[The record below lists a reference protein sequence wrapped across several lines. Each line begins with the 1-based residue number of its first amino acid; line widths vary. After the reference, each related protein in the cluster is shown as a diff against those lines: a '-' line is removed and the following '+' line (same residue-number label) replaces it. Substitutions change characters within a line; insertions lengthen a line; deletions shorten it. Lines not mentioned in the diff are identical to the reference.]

1 MTDSMEVK
9 YNKNSILRDGY
20 GIIPKIV
27 MRDKNLSIEAKA
39 IYAYLI
45 AFAGD
50 KKTCYP
56 SRDLMCEELGI
67 SINRFTKHLK
77 TLKESGYIKVERIK
91 SGNLKAKN
99 IYEIIMDERDRCIN
113 FRDIENEYHENK
125 DIEHEYLENEY
136 TNINSLNN
144 NSLNINSVNNNSL
157 NKKEKKKKRTDL
169 DVLINEY
176 TSNSF
181 LQETIIDFMKM
192 RKSIKKPV
200 TERALKGIL
209 NKLDKL
215 ATTDDIKIKILENSI
230 ENCWQGVFPLK
241 DNLSNYNSNK
251 HQDNNNSNILED
263 LQKYQGYIDPE
274 KMKPVSQDDLDEID
288 ELQKELDEMGGGSI
302 EKWL

>member
-1 MTDSMEVK
+1 MTESMEVK
-9 YNKNSILRDGY
+9 YNKNSILRAGY
-20 GIIPKIV
+20 GIIPKVV

-39 IYAYLI
+39 IYAYLT

-113 FRDIENEYHENK
+113 FRDIENKYHENK
-125 DIEHEYLENEY
+125 DIENEYLENEY
-136 TNINSLNN
+136 TNNNSLNN
-144 NSLNINSVNNNSL
+144 NSLNNNSVNNNSI
-157 NKKEKKKKRTDL
+157 NKKEKKKKKTDL
-169 DVLINEY
+169 DILINEY

-181 LQETIIDFMKM
+181 LHETIIDFMKM

-200 TERALKGIL
+200 TERGLKGIL

-230 ENCWQGVFPLK
+230 ENCWRGVFPLK
-241 DNLSNYNSNK
+241 DNFGNYNSNK
-251 HQDNNNSNILED
+251 YQDNNNSNSVED
-263 LQKYQGYIDPE
+263 LQKHQGYIDPE
-274 KMKPVSQDDLDEID
+274 KMKPVSQDDLDKID
-288 ELQKELDEMGGGSI
+288 ELQRELDEMGGGKI
-302 EKWL
+302 EEWL

>member
-1 MTDSMEVK
+1 MKTTIHGFRQDRLVLYGMD
-9 YNKNSILRDGY
+9 NDDALILRWFVDFKDSGKMASKIIEEDKYYWIKYEGLLDDLVILKIKTKDALYRRLKKMEKQKILKRQTVKENGTYSFYTLGDNYKFLIENISNLSETNPIQSEINPTGY
-20 GIIPKIV
+20 GNKSDRGTEINPEQKIS
-27 MRDKNLSIEAKA
+27 L
-39 IYAYLI
+39 
-45 AFAGD
+45 
-50 KKTCYP
+50 
-56 SRDLMCEELGI
+56 
-67 SINRFTKHLK
+67 
-77 TLKESGYIKVERIK
+77 
-91 SGNLKAKN
+91 
-99 IYEIIMDERDRCIN
+99 
-113 FRDIENEYHENK
+113 
-125 DIEHEYLENEY
+125 
-136 TNINSLNN
+136 LNN
-144 NSLNINSVNNNSL
+144 TSLLNN
-157 NKKEKKKKRTDL
+157 NKKEKKKTDL
-169 DVLINEY
+169 DILINEY

-241 DNLSNYNSNK
+241 DNFSNYNSNK

-288 ELQKELDEMGGGSI
+288 KLQKELDEMGGGSI

>member
-1 MTDSMEVK
+1 MTESMEVK
-9 YNKNSILRDGY
+9 YNKNSILRAGY
-20 GIIPKIV
+20 GIIPKVV

-113 FRDIENEYHENK
+113 FRDIENKYHENK
-125 DIEHEYLENEY
+125 DIENEYLENEY
-136 TNINSLNN
+136 TNNNSLNN
-144 NSLNINSVNNNSL
+144 NSLNNNSVNNNSI
-157 NKKEKKKKRTDL
+157 NKKEKKKKKTDL
-169 DVLINEY
+169 DILINEY

-209 NKLDKL
+209 NKLDRL

-241 DNLSNYNSNK
+241 DNFSNYNSNK
-251 HQDNNNSNILED
+251 YQDNNNSNSVED
-263 LQKYQGYIDPE
+263 LQKHQGYIDPE

-288 ELQKELDEMGGGSI
+288 ELQRELDEMGGGKI
-302 EKWL
+302 EEWL

>member
-1 MTDSMEVK
+1 MKTTIHGFRQEKLVLYGMD
-9 YNKNSILRDGY
+9 NDDALILRWFVDFKDSGKMASKIIDDDKYYWIKYEGLLEDLVILKLKTKDALYRRLKKMEKNKILKRQTVKENGTYSFYTLGENYRYLIENLSEINPGQSEINPTGY
-20 GIIPKIV
+20 GNKSDRGTEINPEQKIS
-27 MRDKNLSIEAKA
+27 L
-39 IYAYLI
+39 
-45 AFAGD
+45 
-50 KKTCYP
+50 
-56 SRDLMCEELGI
+56 
-67 SINRFTKHLK
+67 
-77 TLKESGYIKVERIK
+77 
-91 SGNLKAKN
+91 
-99 IYEIIMDERDRCIN
+99 
-113 FRDIENEYHENK
+113 
-125 DIEHEYLENEY
+125 
-136 TNINSLNN
+136 LNN
-144 NSLNINSVNNNSL
+144 TSLLNN
-157 NKKEKKKKRTDL
+157 NKKEKKKKKTDL
-169 DVLINEY
+169 DILINEY

-241 DNLSNYNSNK
+241 DNFSNYNSNK
-251 HQDNNNSNILED
+251 HKDNNNSNILED

>member
-113 FRDIENEYHENK
+113 FRDIENKYHENK
-125 DIEHEYLENEY
+125 DIENEYLENEY
-136 TNINSLNN
+136 TNI
-144 NSLNINSVNNNSL
+144 NSL

-241 DNLSNYNSNK
+241 DNFSNYNSNK

>member
-1 MTDSMEVK
+1 MTESMEVK
-9 YNKNSILRDGY
+9 YNKNSILRAGY
-20 GIIPKIV
+20 GIIPKVV

-39 IYAYLI
+39 IYAYLT

-113 FRDIENEYHENK
+113 FRDIENKYHENK
-125 DIEHEYLENEY
+125 DIENEYLENEY
-136 TNINSLNN
+136 TNNNSLNN
-144 NSLNINSVNNNSL
+144 NSLNNNSVNNNSI
-157 NKKEKKKKRTDL
+157 NKKEKKKKKTDL
-169 DVLINEY
+169 DILINEY

-241 DNLSNYNSNK
+241 DNFGNYNSNK
-251 HQDNNNSNILED
+251 YQDNNNSNSVED
-263 LQKYQGYIDPE
+263 LQKHQGYIDPE
-274 KMKPVSQDDLDEID
+274 KMKPVSQDDLDKID
-288 ELQKELDEMGGGSI
+288 ELQRELDEMGGGKI
-302 EKWL
+302 EEWL

>member
-1 MTDSMEVK
+1 MTESMEVK
-9 YNKNSILRDGY
+9 YNKNSILRAGY
-20 GIIPKIV
+20 GIIPKVV

-39 IYAYLI
+39 IYAYLT

-113 FRDIENEYHENK
+113 FRDIENKYHENK
-125 DIEHEYLENEY
+125 DIENEYLENEY
-136 TNINSLNN
+136 TNNNSLNN
-144 NSLNINSVNNNSL
+144 NSLNNNSVNNNSI
-157 NKKEKKKKRTDL
+157 NKKEKKKKKTDL
-169 DVLINEY
+169 DILINEY

-209 NKLDKL
+209 NKLDRL

-230 ENCWQGVFPLK
+230 ENCWRGVFPLK
-241 DNLSNYNSNK
+241 DNFSNYNSNK
-251 HQDNNNSNILED
+251 YQDNNNSNSVED
-263 LQKYQGYIDPE
+263 LQKHQGYIDPE

-288 ELQKELDEMGGGSI
+288 ELQRELDEMGGGKI
-302 EKWL
+302 EEWL

>member
-56 SRDLMCEELGI
+56 SRDLMCKELGI

-77 TLKESGYIKVERIK
+77 TLKESGYIKVERVK

-113 FRDIENEYHENK
+113 FRDIENEY
-125 DIEHEYLENEY
+125 LENEY
-136 TNINSLNN
+136 TNNNSLNN
-144 NSLNINSVNNNSL
+144 NSVNNNSI

-181 LQETIIDFMKM
+181 LQETIIDFIKM
-192 RKSIKKPV
+192 RKGIKKPV

-215 ATTDDIKIKILENSI
+215 ATIDDIKIKILENSI

-241 DNLSNYNSNK
+241 KDNFSNYNSNK
-251 HQDNNNSNILED
+251 HKNKDNSNSNIED
-263 LQKYQGYIDPE
+263 LQGYIDPE
-274 KMKPVSQDDLDEID
+274 QMKPVKKEDLDEI
-288 ELQKELDEMGGGSI
+288 EKLQKELDAMGDGF
-302 EKWL
+302 KWL

>member
-113 FRDIENEYHENK
+113 FRDIENEY
-125 DIEHEYLENEY
+125 LENEY

-169 DVLINEY
+169 DVLINKY

-241 DNLSNYNSNK
+241 DNFSNYNSNK

>member
-1 MTDSMEVK
+1 MKTTIHGFRQDRLVLYGMD
-9 YNKNSILRDGY
+9 NDDALILRWFVDFKDSGKMASKIIEEDKYYWIKYEGLLDDLVILKIKTKDALYIRLKKMEKQKILKRQTVKENGTYSFYTLGDNYKFLIENISNLSETNPIQSEINPTGY
-20 GIIPKIV
+20 GNKSDRGTEINPEQKIS
-27 MRDKNLSIEAKA
+27 L
-39 IYAYLI
+39 
-45 AFAGD
+45 
-50 KKTCYP
+50 
-56 SRDLMCEELGI
+56 
-67 SINRFTKHLK
+67 
-77 TLKESGYIKVERIK
+77 
-91 SGNLKAKN
+91 
-99 IYEIIMDERDRCIN
+99 
-113 FRDIENEYHENK
+113 
-125 DIEHEYLENEY
+125 
-136 TNINSLNN
+136 LNN
-144 NSLNINSVNNNSL
+144 TSLLNN
-157 NKKEKKKKRTDL
+157 NKKEKKKTDL
-169 DVLINEY
+169 DILINEY

-241 DNLSNYNSNK
+241 DNFSNYNSNK
-251 HQDNNNSNILED
+251 HKDNNNSNILED

>member
-1 MTDSMEVK
+1 MTESMEVK
-9 YNKNSILRDGY
+9 YNKNSILRAGY
-20 GIIPKIV
+20 GIIPKVV

-39 IYAYLI
+39 IYAYLT

-113 FRDIENEYHENK
+113 FRDIENKYHENK
-125 DIEHEYLENEY
+125 DIENEYLENEY
-136 TNINSLNN
+136 TNNNSLNN
-144 NSLNINSVNNNSL
+144 NSLNNNSVNNNSI
-157 NKKEKKKKRTDL
+157 NKKEKKKKKTDL
-169 DVLINEY
+169 DILINEY

-200 TERALKGIL
+200 TERGLKGIL

-230 ENCWQGVFPLK
+230 ENCWRGVFPLK
-241 DNLSNYNSNK
+241 DNFGNYNSNK
-251 HQDNNNSNILED
+251 YQDNNNSNSVED
-263 LQKYQGYIDPE
+263 LQKHQGYIDPE
-274 KMKPVSQDDLDEID
+274 KMKPVSQDDLDKID
-288 ELQKELDEMGGGSI
+288 ELQRELDEMGGGKI
-302 EKWL
+302 EEWL

>member
-1 MTDSMEVK
+1 MIENISNLSETNPIQSEI
-9 YNKNSILRDGY
+9 NPTGY
-20 GIIPKIV
+20 GNKSDRGTEINPEQKIS
-27 MRDKNLSIEAKA
+27 L
-39 IYAYLI
+39 
-45 AFAGD
+45 
-50 KKTCYP
+50 
-56 SRDLMCEELGI
+56 
-67 SINRFTKHLK
+67 
-77 TLKESGYIKVERIK
+77 
-91 SGNLKAKN
+91 
-99 IYEIIMDERDRCIN
+99 
-113 FRDIENEYHENK
+113 
-125 DIEHEYLENEY
+125 
-136 TNINSLNN
+136 LNN
-144 NSLNINSVNNNSL
+144 TSLLNN
-157 NKKEKKKKRTDL
+157 NKKEKKKTDL
-169 DVLINEY
+169 DILINEY

-241 DNLSNYNSNK
+241 DNFSNYNSNK
-251 HQDNNNSNILED
+251 HKDNNNSNILED